1 MSIADRTLTLGTA
14 AIPGNVIFIT
24 TAPPTKR
31 TTVIHA
37 LGTTVLGC
45 YASASFVAMP
55 AFSRLPGEGEDE
67 PVPCVF
73 VPKVAD
79 HE

>member
-1 MSIADRTLTLGTA
+1 MTTPHVHTLGTDDK
-14 AIPGNVIFIT
+14 PGTLLRIV
-24 TAPPTKR
+24 AVPPSEG

-37 LGTTVLGC
+37 LGSTTVKPCERAL
-45 YASASFVAMP
+45 FVAMP